1 MPTKKRKQVEV
12 KGLFYITHKDNVPS
26 MLRHGI
32 LSHASV
38 LEREVSY
45 RAIYDS
51 EIVSNRQEKLA
62 PDGQSL
68 WQFANVYFQARNPM
82 MYRVAHE
89 KGKNDL
95 AVIGLNSS
103 VLSLP
108 GVFITDGNA
117 ANTGTNFYYQ
127 REGMA
132 ALTEIWDIV
141 NGEWWN
147 SMDGSKRKI
156 MAGCLIPSN
165 IPPEY
170 IHSIYV
176 ANQKIAD
183 DLRLTIG
190 TSRVPVVPEPNL
202 FFLPARRYRITP
214 NLFLAEG
221 DMFFSSMQTL
231 TVSVNVVGIM
241 GKGLASRAKYQFPD
255 VYVIYQDACRRK
267 TLRMGKPYLYKRE
280 ASFDEELVDGPGAIS
295 SPNGVKWFLLFAT
308 KSHWR
313 QNSDLPGIIEG
324 LEWVSK
330 NALKEGIKSLAMP
343 ALGCGLGNLE
353 WKDVG
358 PVMCRYLAK
367 LDMPVAIYLPRER
380 DISPEYF
387 RPDYLLRTAS

>member
-38 LEREVSY
+38 LEREVHY

-51 EIVSNRQEKLA
+51 EIVSNRQGKLA

-82 MYRVAHE
+82 MYRVVHE

-95 AVIGLNSS
+95 AVIGLNNS
-103 VLSLP
+103 VLNLP

-117 ANTGTNFYYQ
+117 ANIGTNFYRQ
-127 REGMA
+127 REGMS
-132 ALTEIWDIV
+132 ALAETWDIIT
-141 NGEWWN
+141 GEWWN

-156 MAGCLIPSN
+156 MAECLVPGNIPS
-165 IPPEY
+165 EY
-170 IHSIYV
+170 IHSVYV

-183 DLRLTIG
+183 ELRLAIG
-190 TSRVPVVPEPNL
+190 PSRIPVVPEPNL
-202 FFLPARRYRITP
+202 FFLPAQQYRITP

-221 DMFFSSMQTL
+221 DMFFSNMQTL
-231 TVSVNVVGIM
+231 TVSVNVVGVM

-255 VYVIYQDACRRK
+255 VYVTYQDACRRK
-267 TLRMGKPYLYKRE
+267 TLKMGKPYLYKRE
-280 ASFDEELVDGPGAIS
+280 ASFDEDLIDQPGAIS

-308 KSHWR
+308 KGHWR
-313 QNSDLPGIIEG
+313 QSSDLSGIIEG

-353 WKDVG
+353 WRDVG
-358 PVMCRYLAK
+358 PAMCQYLAK
-367 LDMPVAIYLPRER
+367 IDIPVAIYLPRER
-380 DISPEYF
+380 EIPLEYL
-387 RPDYLLRTAS
+387 RPDYLLGAG

>member
-147 SMDGSKRKI
+147 SMNGSKRKI
-156 MAGCLIPSN
+156 MAECLIPSN

-387 RPDYLLRTAS
+387 RPDYLLRVA